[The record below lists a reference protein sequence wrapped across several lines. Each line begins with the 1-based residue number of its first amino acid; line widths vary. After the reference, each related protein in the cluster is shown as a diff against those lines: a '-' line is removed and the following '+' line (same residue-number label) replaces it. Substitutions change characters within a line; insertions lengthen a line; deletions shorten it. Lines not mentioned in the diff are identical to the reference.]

1 MKIAREVPRVR
12 AGPRVAETKGMW
24 LWTSE
29 LSERLASQVNES
41 AQSRTRAEV
50 NNPPLVPLFVSE
62 TNHLMPDFKPA
73 SVTLPRWFWG
83 GRKNAYRRRVPT
95 TW

>member
-1 MKIAREVPRVR
+1 
-12 AGPRVAETKGMW
+12 MW

-29 LSERLASQVNES
+29 LSDRLAAQVNES
-41 AQSRTRAEV
+41 AQSRTRGEV
-50 NNPPLVPLFVSE
+50 TNPPLVPLLVSD
-62 TNHLMPDFKPA
+62 TGHALPDFLPA
-73 SVTLPRWFWG
+73 QVKVPRWFWG

>member
-1 MKIAREVPRVR
+1 MRIARKGPRVR
-12 AGPRVAETKGMW
+12 AGARVAMTGGMW

-62 TNHLMPDFKPA
+62 NTPLRPDLNPA
-73 SVTLPRWFWG
+73 SVTIPRWFWG